1 MDNMIYLRKW
11 GGLYQNMVNS
21 RAQLLEGRLTLSK
34 PRVFFSNIDPG
45 DRSLLFKSIFSNN
58 FLHFFRASDH
68 QTVDNKNETELAF
81 YAFIFEFKFRIKP
94 ELS

>member
-34 PRVFFSNIDPG
+34 PRVFFFQILIPVTFSFVQKHFLEYFSPFFQSILSSNC
-45 DRSLLFKSIFSNN
+45 R
-58 FLHFFRASDH
+58 
-68 QTVDNKNETELAF
+68 Q
-81 YAFIFEFKFRIKP
+81 
-94 ELS
+94 

>member
-34 PRVFFSNIDPG
+34 PRGFFSKCWS
-45 DRSLLFKSIFSNN
+45 RWLSLLFKSIFSNN
-58 FLHFFRASDH
+58 FLRFFRASDH
-68 QTVDNKNETELAF
+68 QTVDNKSETELAF
-81 YAFIFEFKFRIKP
+81 YAFIFEFKFRTKP

>member
-34 PRVFFSNIDPG
+34 PRVFFFQILIPVT
-45 DRSLLFKSIFSNN
+45 FSFVQKQ
-58 FLHFFRASDH
+58 FL
-68 QTVDNKNETELAF
+68 E
-81 YAFIFEFKFRIKP
+81 
-94 ELS
+94 

>member
-21 RAQLLEGRLTLSK
+21 RTQLLEGRLTLSK

-45 DRSLLFKSIFSNN
+45 DFLFCSKTFSRMIFSV
-58 FLHFFRASDH
+58 FLEHP
-68 QTVDNKNETELAF
+68 
-81 YAFIFEFKFRIKP
+81 IIK
-94 ELS
+94 L